1 MSNPR
6 ESLRCPHCDQPL
18 KQFEM
23 PENSG
28 WQKLFQWACFNN
40 DCPYYRS
47 GWDWMW
53 EQYEVK
59 ASYRYRVTTPE
70 TGSTSPLAVWSET
83 ALIDRIIE
91 NGNNGKNEKENDNKG

>member
-1 MSNPR
+1 
-6 ESLRCPHCDQPL
+6 
-18 KQFEM
+18 M
-23 PENSG
+23 PENSA
-28 WQKLFQWACFNN
+28 WQKLSQWACFNN

-53 EQYEVK
+53 EQYRVK
-59 ASYRYRVTTPE
+59 ASYRYRVTEPA

-91 NGNNGKNEKENDNKG
+91 NNDNGKEG

>member
-1 MSNPR
+1 MSNLK

-18 KQFEM
+18 KRFEM

-28 WQKLFQWACFNN
+28 WQKLHQLACFNN
-40 DCPYYRS
+40 DCSYYRS

-53 EQYEVK
+53 EQYRVK
-59 ASYRYRVTTPE
+59 ASYRYRVTESE
-70 TGSTSPLAVWSET
+70 TGSASPLAVWSET

-91 NGNNGKNEKENDNKG
+91 NDDNEKSKEEP